1 MAYKN
6 EQFIQTLNF
15 GMSLQELSESFED
28 FRVVR
33 YKI

>member
-1 MAYKN
+1 MAYTN
-6 EQFIQTLNF
+6 EQFIQTSDF
-15 GMSLQELSESFED
+15 GMSLQELSEPFED

>member
-1 MAYKN
+1 MAYTN
-6 EQFIQTLNF
+6 EQFIQTSNF

-28 FRVVR
+28 FLTVR